1 MGKPVSI
8 KDAIGKTLK
17 SLGLEKRV
25 KEAGAV
31 QIWSEAVGEP
41 IDKVTQVI
49 GVRDGVVRVLVVNS
63 IWSQELSL
71 KKVEIIRKLNDRLG
85 KNLIRDI
92 HFQVS
97 HSRESRE

>member
-8 KDAIGKTLK
+8 KEAIGKALK

-25 KEAGAV
+25 EETGAV
-31 QIWSEAVGEP
+31 QVWSEAVGEA

-63 IWSQELSL
+63 MWSQELSL
-71 KKVEIIRKLNDRLG
+71 QKVEIIRRLNDRLG
-85 KNLIRDI
+85 KDLITDI
-92 HFQVS
+92 HFRVTQA
-97 HSRESRE
+97 

>member
-8 KDAIGKTLK
+8 KDVIGRALK

-25 KEAGAV
+25 KEAGVV

-49 GVRDGVVRVLVVNS
+49 GVRNGIVRVLVENS
-63 IWSQELSL
+63 LWSQELSL
-71 KKVEIIRKLNDRLG
+71 RKVEIIRELNDRLG
-85 KNLIRDI
+85 EKLIKDI
-92 HFQVS
+92 RFQVTQA
-97 HSRESRE
+97 